1 MSSSKSEEQ
10 NKLDSPDKGKT
21 LDAKDVVQG
30 TAEDKVVGV
39 GRGTRRSPRHRRLGY
54 VRRLGTF
61 SSNIYFKL
69 SSSKLEEQ
77 NKLDL
82 PDEGKTL
89 DATDVVQG
97 TAKDKVVGVGQGT
110 RQSPRHRRLGYVR
123 RLDTFSSNIQGPIKQ
138 GAMVM
143 MIAAG
148 QGAMPW
154 IGLPK

>member
-1 MSSSKSEEQ
+1 M
-10 NKLDSPDKGKT
+10 G
-21 LDAKDVVQG
+21 A
-30 TAEDKVVGV
+30 
-39 GRGTRRSPRHRRLGY
+39 
-54 VRRLGTF
+54 F
-61 SSNIYFKL
+61 SSNIYFEL

-97 TAKDKVVGVGQGT
+97 TAKDKVVGVGRGT
-110 RQSPRHRRLGYVR
+110 GQSPRHQRLGYVR
-123 RLDTFSSNIQGPIKQ
+123 RLDTFSSNIQGPIEWI
-138 GAMVM
+138 AMVV

-154 IGLPK
+154 IGHPSKPTKQGDGRAQRKGCGGTGNKGR

>member
-1 MSSSKSEEQ
+1 M
-10 NKLDSPDKGKT
+10 G
-21 LDAKDVVQG
+21 A
-30 TAEDKVVGV
+30 
-39 GRGTRRSPRHRRLGY
+39 
-54 VRRLGTF
+54 F

-69 SSSKLEEQ
+69 PSSKLEEQ
-77 NKLDL
+77 NKQDS

-89 DATDVVQG
+89 DVTDVVQG
-97 TAKDKVVGVGQGT
+97 TAENKVVGVGRGT

-123 RLDTFSSNIQGPIKQ
+123 RLDTFSSNIQGPIKW
-138 GAMVM
+138 GAMVV